1 MNLLKTART
10 HKSFAI
16 VLVSTS
22 PASIRNHE
30 ARKYDFTNGPP
41 VDSSTRMSGYA
52 EKKCIAKPKYLVR
65 NGKAISASNL
75 MRKRGMVE
83 LHLGVCCFIWL
94 VWGTV
99 NNN

>member
-1 MNLLKTART
+1 MNLLKTAGT

-16 VLVSTS
+16 VLLSTS
-22 PASIRNHE
+22 ASIRNHE
-30 ARKYDFTNGPP
+30 AREYDFTNGPP
-41 VDSSTRMSGYA
+41 VDSSTGMTGYA
-52 EKKCIAKPKYLVR
+52 EKKKCIAKPKYLVR
-65 NGKAISASNL
+65 SGKAISASNL

-83 LHLGVCCFIWL
+83 LHLGLCCFIWP